1 MKVLW
6 LSTPPARALQ
16 DCCGIEGRRAHPVP
30 WITGHLPPP
39 PGMELHLACPA
50 PQGVKPQVAPWQ
62 GATLHL
68 YDRPA
73 RGRSLQL
80 FSRDH
85 LPLRGLVSEVK
96 PDVVHGW
103 GTEDSHALV
112 AERLAPSRHVA
123 GVQGVV
129 NEIIRHVRPGLRDR
143 LLATLETYTLRRAR
157 HIAVESEFVA
167 NAVRKLGCRG
177 DIGVVPQP
185 LRPEFLA
192 TEPAETARDEVLF
205 VGGLLAN
212 KGYLEALQAFAAGA
226 PATWNLRV
234 VGSGT
239 AVAEARFQK
248 EVQRLGLAG
257 RIVHEQGLDEVRMI
271 EIMRRTP
278 VLLLPTRI
286 DSGPTALKEALALGL
301 WPVCFDNSGPGEF
314 IRLAGAGSLVPDG
327 DTSALSA
334 ALKSVLAQKPWLDHS
349 RRTKQMAR
357 ARELFSRD
365 AAWNGL
371 RTLYDRVLVAS
382 A

>member
-6 LSTPPARALQ
+6 LCTPPARALR
-16 DCCGIEGRRAHPVP
+16 DCCGIEGRTAHPVP
-30 WITGHLPPP
+30 WITGHLAPPP
-39 PGMELHLACPA
+39 DIDLHIACPA
-50 PQGVKPQVAPWQ
+50 PHGVKPQTAPWQ
-62 GATLHL
+62 GATLHV

-85 LPLRGLVSEVK
+85 LPLRRLVAELK
-96 PDVVHGW
+96 PDVIHGW

-112 AERLAPSRHVA
+112 AERLAPERHVV
-123 GVQGVV
+123 GVQGVI

-143 LLATLETYTLRRAR
+143 LLASLETYTLRRAR
-157 HIAVESEFVA
+157 HVAVESTFVA
-167 NAVRKLGCRG
+167 NAVRKLGCHG

-192 TEPAETARDEVLF
+192 TGPAEKTRDEVLF
-205 VGGLLAN
+205 VGSLVAN
-212 KGYLEALQAFAAGA
+212 KGYLEALQAFADGA
-226 PATWNLRV
+226 PVHWRLRI

-239 AVAEARFQK
+239 AVTAARFQE
-248 EVQRLGLAG
+248 EVRRLGLG
-257 RIVHEQGLDEVRMI
+257 DRILHEQGLDEVRMI
-271 EIMRRTP
+271 EVMREAP

-314 IRLAGAGSLVPDG
+314 IRLAGAGTLVPDG
-327 DTSALSA
+327 DTPALGA
-334 ALKSVLAQKPWLDHS
+334 ALQSVLAQKPWLDLE
-349 RRTKQMAR
+349 RRARQMAR
-357 ARELFSRD
+357 ARELFSRA

-371 RTLYDRVLVAS
+371 RALYDRVLAG
-382 A
+382 AA